1 MSQDWL
7 FAKSVRRFLH
17 KQLCLPSI
25 LTFWPWLAVTLPG
38 SVKCRAVLRGEGGII
53 RHHPQ
58 LLALPVFCWVP
69 TDNNALIGGTETL
82 PAGTRWGGCI
92 HLQFWDEKAQQCVL
106 LRLRSLFSH
115 IICTLT
121 NTTHWLALVTG
132 LKGSNTVYIL
142 YVFAGPGGL
151 SQYFSFPLPQKMK
164 VYVPSAI
171 WDLYCAFCRSSH
183 QCTV

>member
-38 SVKCRAVLRGEGGII
+38 SVKCRVVLRGEGGII

-69 TDNNALIGGTETL
+69 TDNNALIGGTETS

-92 HLQFWDEKAQQCVL
+92 HLQFWDEKAQQCAPLFVFTHHL
-106 LRLRSLFSH
+106 HCNKRYTLVGPCNGAQRLKHCLHFVCLCRARGAITILFFP
-115 IICTLT
+115 CTT
-121 NTTHWLALVTG
+121 
-132 LKGSNTVYIL
+132 
-142 YVFAGPGGL
+142 
-151 SQYFSFPLPQKMK
+151 KMK

-171 WDLYCAFCRSSH
+171 WDLYSVTPHTNAQFKP
-183 QCTV
+183 